1 MEKIKSDREMQKEIE
16 SDRMK
21 SEKEIE
27 LEKIKSEKEDREM
40 QMKIEMERIKSE
52 KEVRL
57 KQAEMENNNRTID
70 SSDKNFKYVPEF
82 VEGEEE
88 DFFLQ
93 FEKNAKL
100 RNWDESEWALLVQS
114 KFKGKA

>member
-1 MEKIKSDREMQKEIE
+1 MEKIKSD
-16 SDRMK
+16 
-21 SEKEIE
+21 
-27 LEKIKSEKEDREM
+27 
-40 QMKIEMERIKSE
+40 

-100 RNWDESEWALLVQS
+100 RNWDESEWALV
-114 KFKGKA
+114 GE